1 MERVY
6 AATASACL
14 PALRSRSP
22 SCLAPSA
29 DFSRSVSDGFTADF
43 AGLVSLCVAGWFPL
57 DPVAGFCRSVA
68 GGHAGGRLPLGGPH
82 MPHHRRSEEHT
93 SELQSPRQP
102 VCRLL
107 LCKKSGPLSCDW
119 STALDPWLRA
129 RLARTVSS

>member
-68 GGHAGGRLPLGGPH
+68 GGLAGGRLPLGGPH
-82 MPHHRRSEEHT
+82 MPHHRRT
-93 SELQSPRQP
+93 ATIKPAAAGATLQR
-102 VCRLL
+102 
-107 LCKKSGPLSCDW
+107 K
-119 STALDPWLRA
+119 WLA
-129 RLARTVSS
+129 GIADFAGA